1 MSIIIFILSTSILL
15 ALLILHSYLTRG
27 VRITVNFFL
36 FAFMMMFNKE
46 VVGTVL
52 YNIPKHY
59 QFLIKDTP
67 AIIGQLTTAIGW
79 MITFYL
85 SWCFSE
91 LILLRFNNFKKRLF
105 TTLAFSMIVVMS
117 ICFCLENFGVSEDLW
132 HWSFYSPTLEP
143 FLVNCEINAIRGWMH
158 MSFMFLLPFLLIE
171 CSKYKLTNWKGIF
184 FFIPLVYFWVAPFI
198 GLKNF
203 SIMMD
208 FAIINIMFFSFFTRL
223 QIEFGTIR
231 QVNSS
236 LKPLK
241 YINQIPFIVLVLM
254 LSFVAVRE
262 VFFLKQP
269 FLLITTIPL
278 LVILLL
284 SIKKIPLFCVSI
296 LTLVMFI
303 IFKEKATLSLIP
315 IIFALMLWVFD
326 KVKILELI
334 KISCQ

>member
-1 MSIIIFILSTSILL
+1 MSIIIFILSASILL

-36 FAFMMMFNKE
+36 FAFMVMFNKE
-46 VVGTVL
+46 VFGSVL

-59 QFLIKDTP
+59 YFFTKDSP
-67 AIIGQLTTAIGW
+67 AIIGQLTAVIGW

-91 LILLRFNNFKKRLF
+91 LVLLRFNNFKNRLF
-105 TTLAFSMIVVMS
+105 TTLSFSLIVTMS
-117 ICFCLENFGVSEDLW
+117 ICFFLETFGISMGLW
-132 HWSFYSPTLEP
+132 HWSFYSPSLEP
-143 FLVNCEINAIRGWMH
+143 FLTKFPIQGVEAWMH

-171 CSKYKLTNWKGIF
+171 CSKYKLSNWKGIF
-184 FFIPLVYFWVAPFI
+184 FFIPIVYFWVTPFI
-198 GLKNF
+198 NIKNF
-203 SIMMD
+203 ETMIN
-208 FAIINIMFFSFFTRL
+208 FAIINIMFFSFFSRL

-231 QVNSS
+231 QVNLS

-254 LSFVAVRE
+254 LSFVAICE
-262 VFFLKQP
+262 IFFLKQP

-284 SIKKIPLFCVSI
+284 SIKRISLLHVSI
-296 LTLVMFI
+296 LSLVMFI

-315 IIFALMLWVFD
+315 IIFALMLWVID
-326 KVKILELI
+326 KVKNYQLI
-334 KISCQ
+334 KISCL

>member
-1 MSIIIFILSTSILL
+1 MSIIILIISASILL

-27 VRITVNFFL
+27 ARITVNFFL
-36 FAFMMMFNKE
+36 FAFMLMFNKE
-46 VVGTVL
+46 VVSSVQYG
-52 YNIPKHY
+52 IPKYY
-59 QFLIKDTP
+59 QFLTKDSP
-67 AIIGQLTTAIGW
+67 AIIGQLTTVIGW

-91 LILLRFNNFKKRLF
+91 LVLLRFNNFKNRLF
-105 TTLAFSMIVVMS
+105 TTLSFSLIVTMS
-117 ICFCLENFGVSEDLW
+117 ISFCLENFAASTGSW
-132 HWSFYSPTLEP
+132 YWYFYSPSLEP
-143 FLVNCEINAIRGWMH
+143 FLVNCNIEAIEGWVH

-208 FAIINIMFFSFFTRL
+208 FAIINIMFFSFFSRL

-254 LSFVAVRE
+254 LSFVAVCE
-262 VFFLKQP
+262 IFFLKQP
-269 FLLITTIPL
+269 FLLITTVPL

-284 SIKKIPLFCVSI
+284 SIKRISLLHVSI
-296 LTLVMFI
+296 LSLVMFI

-315 IIFALMLWVFD
+315 IIFALMLWVID
-326 KVKILELI
+326 KVKNYQLI
-334 KISCQ
+334 KISCL